1 MKTPATLTS
10 TLLVFILVI
19 ALAGHGV
26 SSSPLPQPNNR
37 QGRLFPLNVVVG
49 PTTTTTTAAP
59 AVVAPGITITFGK
72 K

>member
-26 SSSPLPQPNNR
+26 SSSPLPQPSNR
-37 QGRLFPLNVVVG
+37 QERFFLPFNFNLPKF
-49 PTTTTTTAAP
+49 TTTTAAP